1 MRWNKACNFRFAGKL
16 NNTKNPNKTGNGMT
30 ERQQLIA
37 YKQAVQAAN
46 NKSKQMLGIKTLGI
60 VGLNENNE
68 YFFFCG
74 IWCRIKLLDLR
85 LAVPSLW
92 MHDGN
97 TRGFLLAETDL
108 SRMLEAGSDSRQEP
122 MEPNPSGN
130 QPPRAWGQP
139 LPMPSLTPPAAGSMK
154 ILQT

>member
-46 NKSKQMLGIKTLGI
+46 KKLKQMLGIKTLGI
-60 VGLNENNE
+60 VGLKEHNE

-108 SRMLEAGSDSRQEP
+108 SRMLEAGSDSRDEYHYLIDIWDYN
-122 MEPNPSGN
+122 EH
-130 QPPRAWGQP
+130 R
-139 LPMPSLTPPAAGSMK
+139 
-154 ILQT
+154 

>member
-1 MRWNKACNFRFAGKL
+1 MCWNKACNFRFAGKL

-108 SRMLEAGSDSRQEP
+108 SRMLEAGSDSRDEYHYLIDIWDYN
-122 MEPNPSGN
+122 EH
-130 QPPRAWGQP
+130 R
-139 LPMPSLTPPAAGSMK
+139 
-154 ILQT
+154 

>member
-16 NNTKNPNKTGNGMT
+16 NNTKKPNKTGNGMT

-108 SRMLEAGSDSRQEP
+108 SRMLEAGSDSRDEYHYLIDIWDYN
-122 MEPNPSGN
+122 EH
-130 QPPRAWGQP
+130 R
-139 LPMPSLTPPAAGSMK
+139 
-154 ILQT
+154 

>member
-60 VGLNENNE
+60 VGLKENNE

-85 LAVPSLW
+85 LAVPSLL
-92 MHDGN
+92 MHDGY

-108 SRMLEAGSDSRQEP
+108 SRMLEAGSDSRDEYHYLIDIWDYN
-122 MEPNPSGN
+122 EH
-130 QPPRAWGQP
+130 R
-139 LPMPSLTPPAAGSMK
+139 
-154 ILQT
+154 

>member
-108 SRMLEAGSDSRQEP
+108 SRMLETGSDSRDEYHYLIDIWDYN
-122 MEPNPSGN
+122 EH
-130 QPPRAWGQP
+130 
-139 LPMPSLTPPAAGSMK
+139 T
-154 ILQT
+154 

>member
-46 NKSKQMLGIKTLGI
+46 NKSTQMLGIKTLGI

-108 SRMLEAGSDSRQEP
+108 SRMLEASSDSRDEYHYLIDIWDYN
-122 MEPNPSGN
+122 EH
-130 QPPRAWGQP
+130 R
-139 LPMPSLTPPAAGSMK
+139 
-154 ILQT
+154 

>member
-46 NKSKQMLGIKTLGI
+46 NKLKQMLGIKTLGI
-60 VGLNENNE
+60 VGLKENNE

-74 IWCRIKLLDLR
+74 IWCRIKLMDLR

-108 SRMLEAGSDSRQEP
+108 SRMLETGSDSRDEYHYLIDIWDYN
-122 MEPNPSGN
+122 EH
-130 QPPRAWGQP
+130 R
-139 LPMPSLTPPAAGSMK
+139 
-154 ILQT
+154 

>member
-46 NKSKQMLGIKTLGI
+46 NKLKQMLGIKTLGI
-60 VGLNENNE
+60 VGLKENNE

-108 SRMLEAGSDSRQEP
+108 SRMLEAGSDSRDEYHYLIDIWDYN
-122 MEPNPSGN
+122 EH
-130 QPPRAWGQP
+130 R
-139 LPMPSLTPPAAGSMK
+139 
-154 ILQT
+154 

>member
-68 YFFFCG
+68 YFFLCG

-108 SRMLEAGSDSRQEP
+108 SRMLEAGSDSRDEYHYLIDIWDYN
-122 MEPNPSGN
+122 EH
-130 QPPRAWGQP
+130 R
-139 LPMPSLTPPAAGSMK
+139 
-154 ILQT
+154 

>member
-60 VGLNENNE
+60 VGLKENNE

-108 SRMLEAGSDSRQEP
+108 SRMLETGSDSRDEYHYLIDIWDYN
-122 MEPNPSGN
+122 EH
-130 QPPRAWGQP
+130 R
-139 LPMPSLTPPAAGSMK
+139 
-154 ILQT
+154 

>member
-46 NKSKQMLGIKTLGI
+46 NKLKQILGIKTLGI

-108 SRMLEAGSDSRQEP
+108 SRMLETGSDSRDEYHYLIDIWDYN
-122 MEPNPSGN
+122 EH
-130 QPPRAWGQP
+130 R
-139 LPMPSLTPPAAGSMK
+139 
-154 ILQT
+154 

>member
-37 YKQAVQAAN
+37 YKQVVQAAN
-46 NKSKQMLGIKTLGI
+46 NKLNQMLGIKTLGI
-60 VGLNENNE
+60 VELKENNE

-108 SRMLEAGSDSRQEP
+108 SRMLEAGSDSRDEYHYLIDIWDYN
-122 MEPNPSGN
+122 EH
-130 QPPRAWGQP
+130 R
-139 LPMPSLTPPAAGSMK
+139 
-154 ILQT
+154 

>member
-16 NNTKNPNKTGNGMT
+16 NNTKNSNKTGNGMT

-60 VGLNENNE
+60 VGLKENNE

-97 TRGFLLAETDL
+97 TRGFLLAETEL
-108 SRMLEAGSDSRQEP
+108 SRMLEAGSDSRDEYHYLIDIWDYN
-122 MEPNPSGN
+122 EH
-130 QPPRAWGQP
+130 R
-139 LPMPSLTPPAAGSMK
+139 
-154 ILQT
+154 

>member
-46 NKSKQMLGIKTLGI
+46 KKLKQMLGIKTLGI
-60 VGLNENNE
+60 VGLKENNE

-85 LAVPSLW
+85 PAIPSLW
-92 MHDGN
+92 LHNGN
-97 TRGFLLAETDL
+97 TKGFLLAETDS
-108 SRMLEAGSDSRQEP
+108 SRMLEAGFDSRYENYYLIDIWNYSEQR
-122 MEPNPSGN
+122 NY
-130 QPPRAWGQP
+130 
-139 LPMPSLTPPAAGSMK
+139 
-154 ILQT
+154 

>member
-1 MRWNKACNFRFAGKL
+1 MRWNKDCNFRFAGKL

-108 SRMLEAGSDSRQEP
+108 SRMLEAGSDSRDEYHYLIDIWDYN
-122 MEPNPSGN
+122 EH
-130 QPPRAWGQP
+130 R
-139 LPMPSLTPPAAGSMK
+139 
-154 ILQT
+154 

>member
-1 MRWNKACNFRFAGKL
+1 MRWNKDCNFRFAGKL

-46 NKSKQMLGIKTLGI
+46 NKLKQILGIKTLGI

-108 SRMLEAGSDSRQEP
+108 SRMLEAGSDSRDEYHYLIDIWDYN
-122 MEPNPSGN
+122 EH
-130 QPPRAWGQP
+130 R
-139 LPMPSLTPPAAGSMK
+139 
-154 ILQT
+154 

>member
-46 NKSKQMLGIKTLGI
+46 NKLKQILGIKTLGI

-108 SRMLEAGSDSRQEP
+108 SRMLEASSDSRDEYHYLIDIWDYN
-122 MEPNPSGN
+122 EH
-130 QPPRAWGQP
+130 R
-139 LPMPSLTPPAAGSMK
+139 
-154 ILQT
+154 

>member
-108 SRMLEAGSDSRQEP
+108 SRMLETGSDSRDEYHYLIDIWDYN
-122 MEPNPSGN
+122 EH
-130 QPPRAWGQP
+130 R
-139 LPMPSLTPPAAGSMK
+139 
-154 ILQT
+154 

>member
-16 NNTKNPNKTGNGMT
+16 NNTKDPNKTGNGMT

-108 SRMLEAGSDSRQEP
+108 SRMLETGSDSRDEYHYLIDIWDYN
-122 MEPNPSGN
+122 EH
-130 QPPRAWGQP
+130 R
-139 LPMPSLTPPAAGSMK
+139 
-154 ILQT
+154 

>member
-1 MRWNKACNFRFAGKL
+1 MRWNKACNFRFAEKL

-108 SRMLEAGSDSRQEP
+108 SRMLEAGSDSRDEYHYLIDIWDYN
-122 MEPNPSGN
+122 EH
-130 QPPRAWGQP
+130 R
-139 LPMPSLTPPAAGSMK
+139 
-154 ILQT
+154 

>member
-30 ERQQLIA
+30 DRQQLIA

-60 VGLNENNE
+60 VGLKENNE

-108 SRMLEAGSDSRQEP
+108 SRMLETGSDSRDEYHYLIDIWDYN
-122 MEPNPSGN
+122 EH
-130 QPPRAWGQP
+130 R
-139 LPMPSLTPPAAGSMK
+139 
-154 ILQT
+154 

>member
-46 NKSKQMLGIKTLGI
+46 NKLKQILGIKTLGI

-74 IWCRIKLLDLR
+74 IWCRIKLLNLR

-97 TRGFLLAETDL
+97 TRSFLLAETDL
-108 SRMLEAGSDSRQEP
+108 SRMLEAGSDSRDEYHYLIDIWDYN
-122 MEPNPSGN
+122 EH
-130 QPPRAWGQP
+130 R
-139 LPMPSLTPPAAGSMK
+139 
-154 ILQT
+154 

>member
-1 MRWNKACNFRFAGKL
+1 MCWNKACNFRFAGKL

-60 VGLNENNE
+60 VGLKENNE

-108 SRMLEAGSDSRQEP
+108 SRMLETGSDSRDEYHYLIDIWDYN
-122 MEPNPSGN
+122 EH
-130 QPPRAWGQP
+130 R
-139 LPMPSLTPPAAGSMK
+139 
-154 ILQT
+154 

>member
-108 SRMLEAGSDSRQEP
+108 SRMLEASSDSRDEYHYLIDIWDYN
-122 MEPNPSGN
+122 EH
-130 QPPRAWGQP
+130 R
-139 LPMPSLTPPAAGSMK
+139 
-154 ILQT
+154 

>member
-1 MRWNKACNFRFAGKL
+1 MCWNKACNFRFAGKL

-46 NKSKQMLGIKTLGI
+46 NKLKQILGIKTLGI

-85 LAVPSLW
+85 LAIPSLW
-92 MHDGN
+92 LHNGN
-97 TRGFLLAETDL
+97 TKGFLLAETDL
-108 SRMLEAGSDSRQEP
+108 SRMLEAGSDSRDEYHYLIDIWNYSEQR
-122 MEPNPSGN
+122 NY
-130 QPPRAWGQP
+130 
-139 LPMPSLTPPAAGSMK
+139 
-154 ILQT
+154 

>member
-60 VGLNENNE
+60 VGLKENNE

-85 LAVPSLW
+85 LAIPSLW
-92 MHDGN
+92 LHNGN
-97 TRGFLLAETDL
+97 TKVFLLAETDS
-108 SRMLEAGSDSRQEP
+108 SRMLEAGFDSRDENYYLIDIWNYSEQR
-122 MEPNPSGN
+122 NY
-130 QPPRAWGQP
+130 
-139 LPMPSLTPPAAGSMK
+139 
-154 ILQT
+154 

>member
-46 NKSKQMLGIKTLGI
+46 NKLKQMLGIKTLGI

-97 TRGFLLAETDL
+97 TRGFLLAETEL
-108 SRMLEAGSDSRQEP
+108 SRMLEAGSDSRDEYHYLIDIWDYN
-122 MEPNPSGN
+122 EH
-130 QPPRAWGQP
+130 R
-139 LPMPSLTPPAAGSMK
+139 
-154 ILQT
+154 

>member
-46 NKSKQMLGIKTLGI
+46 NKLKQILGIKTLGI

-74 IWCRIKLLDLR
+74 IWCRIKLLNLR

-97 TRGFLLAETDL
+97 TRSFLLAETDL
-108 SRMLEAGSDSRQEP
+108 SRMLEAGSDSRDEYHYLIDIWDYN
-122 MEPNPSGN
+122 EHS
-130 QPPRAWGQP
+130 
-139 LPMPSLTPPAAGSMK
+139 
-154 ILQT
+154 

>member
-46 NKSKQMLGIKTLGI
+46 NKSKQMLGFKTLGI
-60 VGLNENNE
+60 VELKENNE

-108 SRMLEAGSDSRQEP
+108 SRMLETGSDSRDEYHYLIDIWDYN
-122 MEPNPSGN
+122 EH
-130 QPPRAWGQP
+130 R
-139 LPMPSLTPPAAGSMK
+139 
-154 ILQT
+154 

>member
-46 NKSKQMLGIKTLGI
+46 NKLKQTLGIKTLGI

-108 SRMLEAGSDSRQEP
+108 SRMLEAGSDSRDEYHYLIDIWDYN
-122 MEPNPSGN
+122 EH
-130 QPPRAWGQP
+130 R
-139 LPMPSLTPPAAGSMK
+139 
-154 ILQT
+154 

>member
-46 NKSKQMLGIKTLGI
+46 NKLKQILGIKTLGI

-74 IWCRIKLLDLR
+74 IWCRIKILDLR

-108 SRMLEAGSDSRQEP
+108 SRMLEAGSDSRDEYHYLIDIWDYN
-122 MEPNPSGN
+122 EH
-130 QPPRAWGQP
+130 R
-139 LPMPSLTPPAAGSMK
+139 
-154 ILQT
+154 